1 MAKAR
6 PRNDPATAS
15 VAFWACSLGAY
26 RVACS
31 RARAALSTWMSTDP
45 RSSGLS
51 EVALPDSSDS
61 RASRASTIA
70 GRTVPRQSLAACRLV
85 RRRNNTATRITATTN
100 MMAST
105 INATAVPVNPP
116 LFVAAGA
123 GVVVVVV
130 VDVDVDVVGG
140 TVVVVTGTVVV
151 VAAQAGATAATVKAP
166 TTSSVPATALPTR
179 TNRPRTYRTTGCR
192 PGTEPHCPRP
202 ARAMTERLRR
212 PVATSL
218 RSGSRP
224 YRVPPL
230 VCRPAW
236 AASP

>member
-31 RARAALSTWMSTDP
+31 RARAALLTWMSTDP

-140 TVVVVTGTVVV
+140 TVVVVVGWVVEVVVGDAGVVV
-151 VAAQAGATAATVKAP
+151 VAAQGGPVAATVRAP
-166 TTSSVPATALPTR
+166 TTSAVPAIALPTR
-179 TNRPRTYRTTGCR
+179 TNRPRTCRATGCR
-192 PGTEPHCPRP
+192 PGTEQHCPPP
-202 ARAMTERLRR
+202 ARALTQPPKR
-212 PVATSL
+212 PAAKSL
-218 RSGSRP
+218 RSGS
-224 YRVPPL
+224 
-230 VCRPAW
+230 
-236 AASP
+236 